1 MNEDP
6 SPRELGP
13 EALSEPGPEAAAAEH
28 EQHRRPSLAA
38 VLWLA
43 LIWILLWG
51 DLTWANVIG
60 GLVVGSLVAWAM
72 PLPRV
77 PFAGRVSVIG
87 SFLLLARLAWD
98 ILIASIDV
106 AVMALRLRSQ
116 PQGGVIRVPLRSRS
130 DLYLTLTADM
140 CSLVPGSIIVEAHRS
155 TSTLYVHI
163 FDLSKEGSIEAA
175 HESVLAQ
182 EARIMYAL
190 ASPTELREAG
200 LPPRRFGVP
209 SRRGLPPGT
218 PSPTA
223 EPSIGPE
230 VTR

>member
-1 MNEDP
+1 MNEANP
-6 SPRELGP
+6 TPRELGP
-13 EALSEPGPEAAAAEH
+13 EALTDPSVESGTPDHEP
-28 EQHRRPSLAA
+28 HRRPSLAA
-38 VLWLA
+38 IIWLA

-51 DLTWANVIG
+51 DLTWANVLG
-60 GLVVGSLVAWAM
+60 GLVVGSLVAWGL

-98 ILIASIDV
+98 ILLASIDV
-106 AVMALRLRSQ
+106 AAMALRLGSQ
-116 PQGGVIRVPLRSRS
+116 PKGGVIRVPLRSRS

-163 FDLSKEGSIEAA
+163 FDLTKEGSIEAA

-218 PSPTA
+218 PGPTA
-223 EPSIGPE
+223 DPVIREAM
-230 VTR
+230 R